1 MQCNVMPFLF
11 PPSCSAVSLR
21 SVKNPHRVGNS
32 ESSLVWS
39 KQTLHDALFLSIT
52 HTDTPALLLL
62 TSNTHH
68 RLLIEEAGNGA
79 RTHRS
84 NRNESIDKNPNGLVI
99 RNKHK
104 GSVVTGKEKQRIAP
118 DQSNTAR
125 VSRQTAKHTHT

>member
-32 ESSLVWS
+32 ESSLAWS

-52 HTDTPALLLL
+52 HRHSCTAPAHK
-62 TSNTHH
+62 NTHH

-118 DQSNTAR
+118 DQSNTSR